1 MQETKKG
8 SRRLPFFFVYSCSD
22 DLSVDPED
30 GSLLFPGWL

>member
-8 SRRLPFFFVYSCSD
+8 VAESLFFVYSYSD

>member
-1 MQETKKG
+1 MQETKRE
-8 SRRLPFFFVYSCSD
+8 SQTPFFVYSYSD